1 MTSPMTAGCRY
12 PDCNSEAP
20 VIMRRRGKGR
30 ALALGTPSVVVRLSV
45 LAAIAAAG
53 GGAPTTLARSPASLR
68 VETPGKL
75 GRPPT
80 TPPCGQASP
89 RVETPGKFG
98 RLSVRWEDRRP
109 AAPPAPGSRPERH
122 AALFRRLEEA
132 FGQRPVWS
140 TLALRNTLGVSREAL
155 RETLPFIGYKFRDG
169 PWKGLWT
176 RFGYDP
182 RASPEA
188 RDLQVRARGACA
200 RRPRARRT
208 EPLPCFFSR
217 ARARVGVFNHAR
229 AKRLGGGPRDAAL
242 HARAQERPHAVG
254 RALAPLHPGA
264 GALRIDSFNSVSCI
278 E

>member
-1 MTSPMTAGCRY
+1 
-12 PDCNSEAP
+12 
-20 VIMRRRGKGR
+20 MRLKGR
-30 ALALGTPSVVVRLSV
+30 ALACGNPTGVVVRLSV

-53 GGAPTTLARSPASLR
+53 GGAPTTLARSPASPR
-68 VETPGKL
+68 VETPGKF

-80 TPPCGQASP
+80 TPPRGHASP
-89 RVETPGKFG
+89 RAETPGKFG
-98 RLSVRWEDRRP
+98 RLSVRWEDPPP

-182 RASPEA
+182 RDSPEA

-200 RRPRARRT
+200 RHPRARRAT
-208 EPLPCFFSR
+208 P
-217 ARARVGVFNHAR
+217 
-229 AKRLGGGPRDAAL
+229 
-242 HARAQERPHAVG
+242 
-254 RALAPLHPGA
+254 
-264 GALRIDSFNSVSCI
+264 
-278 E
+278 